1 MKFLGIDFGTKRVG
15 VAISDEDGR
24 MAFPKVVFENNKS
37 LLSNIT
43 NLCVSENIGTVVL
56 GESKKLSGEPN
67 LLMEDITKFKKVL
80 SEHISIP
87 IFFEPEFFSSA
98 EAERLQGKNDMLDAS
113 AAAIILKSFLDK
125 KNNHDDNN

>member
-15 VAISDEDGR
+15 IAISDEDGL
-24 MAFPKVVFENNKS
+24 MAFPKAVFENNKT
-37 LLSNIT
+37 LLQNIVD
-43 NLCVSENIGTVVL
+43 LCGTENIKTIVL

-67 LLMEDITKFKKVL
+67 PLMEDIANFKKALAESV
-80 SEHISIP
+80 SIP
-87 IFFEPEFFSSA
+87 IFLEPEFFSSA

-125 KNNHDDNN
+125 KSNHDHNN